1 MKILKN
7 TRAAACGLAVAA
19 LTAAGVGLTAA
30 PAGAASAETWDAI
43 AQCESSGN
51 WQIDTGNGYYGGLQF
66 LPATW
71 RAFGGT
77 GNPAHASKAQQIAVA
92 ERVLKVQGWGA
103 WPTCS
108 ARLGLYGKSGSIASP
123 KASAP
128 KASAP
133 KASSSK
139 PKAAA
144 PSRGTYTVRSGDT
157 MSRIAARLGVRGGWK
172 RLAAANTATVRNPNL
187 IYPGQKLRIPA

>member
-1 MKILKN
+1 MNILKKSR
-7 TRAAACGLAVAA
+7 TAVCGLAIAG
-19 LTAAGVGLTAA
+19 LTAAGVGLAAA
-30 PAGAASAETWDAI
+30 PANAASTATWDAI

-51 WQIDTGNGYYGGLQF
+51 WSIDTGNGYYGGLQF

-77 GNPAHASKAQQIAVA
+77 GNPAHASKATQIAVA

-108 ARLGLYGKSGSIASP
+108 ARLGLYGKSGSIDAP
-123 KASAP
+123 KAKASAP
-128 KASAP
+128 KAAVKYSG
-133 KASSSK
+133 K
-139 PKAAA
+139 
-144 PSRGTYTVRSGDT
+144 TYTVKSGDT
-157 MSRIAARLGVRGGWK
+157 MGKIAAKLGVRGGWQ
-172 RLAAANTATVRNPNL
+172 RLAAANKATVKNPNL

>member
-1 MKILKN
+1 MKILNN

-30 PAGAASAETWDAI
+30 PANAATVETWDAI

-51 WQIDTGNGYYGGLQF
+51 WHIDTGNGYYGGLQF
-66 LPATW
+66 LPSTW

-77 GNPAHASKAQQIAVA
+77 GNPADASKAEQIRVA
-92 ERVLKVQGWGA
+92 ERTLKVQGWGA

-108 ARLGLYGKSGSIASP
+108 ARLGLSGTSGSINSP
-123 KASAP
+123 RATAP
-128 KASAP
+128 QKVVKVSGA
-133 KASSSK
+133 
-139 PKAAA
+139 
-144 PSRGTYTVRSGDT
+144 TYTVRSGDT
-157 MSRIAARLGVRGGWK
+157 MSKIAAKLGVSGGWK
-172 RLAAANTATVRNPNL
+172 RLAAANTATVKNPNL